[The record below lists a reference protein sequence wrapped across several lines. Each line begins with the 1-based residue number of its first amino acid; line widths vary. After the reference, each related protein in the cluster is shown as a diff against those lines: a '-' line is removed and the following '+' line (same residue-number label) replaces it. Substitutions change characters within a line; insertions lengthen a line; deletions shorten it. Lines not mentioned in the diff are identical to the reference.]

1 MTQLRQRY
9 LEDLRLRNYTAKTQV
24 CYVYCVS
31 AFAKYFNKSPQEL
44 GPKQIREYQLYLL
57 EKKKSSWAHFNQTVC
72 ALRFLYRV
80 TLGKDWVVDRIP
92 FPRRERKLP
101 EVLSQSE
108 VVQFLAAIRKLKYRV
123 ALTTAYAAG
132 LRLSEILNLRV
143 SDIDSKRM
151 TIRVRQAKGHKDRYV
166 MLSPKLLVLL
176 RQYWET
182 QRPTTWLFPG
192 KTKQHQLNEGV
203 LQHVARRARHCSGL
217 KKKITTHTLRHCFA
231 THLLEAGTDIRTI
244 QVLMGHATLQTTVQY
259 IHISQGAVAAVRSP
273 FDELPEP
280 RS

>member
-9 LEDLRLRNYTAKTQV
+9 IEDLRLRNYSPNTEQY
-24 CYVYCVS
+24 YVYCVS
-31 AFAKYFNKSPQEL
+31 AFARYFNKSPEEL
-44 GPKQIREYQLYLL
+44 GPEQVREYQLHLL
-57 EKKKSSWAHFNQTVC
+57 EKQSSWGFFNQTVC
-72 ALRFLYRV
+72 ALRFLYST
-80 TLGKDWVVDRIP
+80 TLGRDWAISRIP

-101 EVLSQSE
+101 VVLSQSE
-108 VVQFLAAIRKLKYRV
+108 VAQFLAAIRKLKYRV

-132 LRLSEILNLRV
+132 LRLSEIRNLNV

-151 TIRVRQAKGHKDRYV
+151 TIRVRQGKGHKDRYV

-192 KTKQHQLNEGV
+192 KTKQDQLNEGV
-203 LQHVARRARHCSGL
+203 LQHVARRACQRSGL
-217 KKKITTHTLRHCFA
+217 KKKITPHTLRHCFA
-231 THLLEAGTDIRTI
+231 THLLEAGTDIKTI
-244 QVLMGHATLQTTVQY
+244 QMLLGHANLQTTVRY
-259 IHISQGAVAAVRSP
+259 IHVSQAALAGVRSP

>member
-9 LEDLRLRNYTAKTQV
+9 IEDLRLRNYSPKTLQY
-24 CYVYCVS
+24 YVYCVS
-31 AFAKYFNKSPQEL
+31 QFARYFNKSPQEL
-44 GPKQIREYQLYLL
+44 GPEHIREYQLHLL
-57 EKKKSSWAHFNQTVC
+57 EKKKSSWAFFNQTVC

-80 TLGKDWVVDRIP
+80 TLGKDWVITRIP

-101 EVLSQSE
+101 VVLSQSE
-108 VVQFLAAIRKLKYRV
+108 VVQFLAAVRKLKYRI

-132 LRLSEILNLRV
+132 LRLSEIRNLKV

-151 TIRVRQAKGHKDRYV
+151 TIRIRQGKGHKDRYV
-166 MLSPKLLVLL
+166 MLSPKLLDLL
-176 RQYWET
+176 RQYWQT

-192 KTKQHQLNEGV
+192 KTKQDQLNEGV
-203 LQHVARRARHCSGL
+203 LQHVARRARQRSGL

-231 THLLEAGTDIRTI
+231 THLLEAGTDIKTV
-244 QVLMGHATLQTTVQY
+244 QMLLGHATLQTTVQY
-259 IHISQGAVAAVRSP
+259 IHISQRALAAVRSP

-280 RS
+280 QS

>member
-9 LEDLRLRNYTAKTQV
+9 LEDLRLRNYTPKTQQT
-24 CYVYCVS
+24 YIYCVL
-31 AFAKYFNKSPQEL
+31 AFARHFNKSPEEL
-44 GPKQIREYQLYLL
+44 GPKHIRQYQLYLL
-57 EKKKSSWAHFNQTVC
+57 EKKKCSWSHFNLTVC
-72 ALRFLYRV
+72 ALRFLYRI
-80 TLGKDWVVDRIP
+80 TLNKDWVVSRIP

-108 VVQFLAAIRKLKYRV
+108 VVQFLAAIRKLKYRT

-132 LRLSEILNLRV
+132 LRLSEIRNLHV

-151 TIRVRQAKGHKDRYV
+151 TIRVRQGKGHKDRYV

-192 KTKQHQLNEGV
+192 KTKLDQLNEGV

-244 QVLMGHATLQTTVQY
+244 QLLMGHATLQTTVQY
-259 IHISQGAVAAVRSP
+259 IHISQSSVAAVRSP

>member
-9 LEDLRLRNYTAKTQV
+9 LEDLRLRNYTEKTQQ

-31 AFAKYFNKSPQEL
+31 AFARHFNKSPKEL
-44 GPKQIREYQLYLL
+44 GPKHIREYQLYLL
-57 EKKKSSWAHFNQTVC
+57 EKKKCSWAYFNQTVC
-72 ALRFLYRV
+72 ALRFLYRT
-80 TLGKDWVVDRIP
+80 TLGKEWVVSRIP

-101 EVLSQSE
+101 EVLSPSE
-108 VVQFLAAIRKLKYRV
+108 VVQFLAAIRKLKYRT

-132 LRLSEILNLRV
+132 LRLSEIRNLHV

-192 KTKQHQLNEGV
+192 RTKHEQLNEGV
-203 LQHVARRARHCSGL
+203 LQYVARRARHRSGL

-244 QVLMGHATLQTTVQY
+244 QLLMGHATLQTTVQY

-273 FDELPEP
+273 FDALPEP
-280 RS
+280 RL

>member
-1 MTQLRQRY
+1 M
-9 LEDLRLRNYTAKTQV
+9 
-24 CYVYCVS
+24 
-31 AFAKYFNKSPQEL
+31 AFARHFNKSPEEL
-44 GPKQIREYQLYLL
+44 GPKHIREYQLYLL
-57 EKKKSSWAHFNQTVC
+57 EKKKCSWSHFNLTVC
-72 ALRFLYRV
+72 ALRFLYRI
-80 TLGKDWVVDRIP
+80 TLNKDWVVSRIP

-108 VVQFLAAIRKLKYRV
+108 VVQFLAAIRKLKYRT

-132 LRLSEILNLRV
+132 LRLSEIRNLHV

-151 TIRVRQAKGHKDRYV
+151 TIRVRQGKGHKDRYV

-176 RQYWET
+176 RQYWEA

-192 KTKQHQLNEGV
+192 KTNQDQLNEGV

-244 QVLMGHATLQTTVQY
+244 QLLMGHATLQTTVQY
-259 IHISQGAVAAVRSP
+259 IHISQSSVAAVRSP

>member
-9 LEDLRLRNYTAKTQV
+9 IEDLRLRNYSPKTLQY
-24 CYVYCVS
+24 YVYCVS
-31 AFAKYFNKSPQEL
+31 QFARYFNKSPVEL
-44 GPKQIREYQLYLL
+44 GPEHIREYQLHLL
-57 EKKKSSWAHFNQTVC
+57 EKKKSSWAFFNQTVC
-72 ALRFLYRV
+72 ALRFLYGI
-80 TLGKDWVVDRIP
+80 TLGKDWVVTRIP

-101 EVLSQSE
+101 VVLSQSE
-108 VVQFLAAIRKLKYRV
+108 VVQFLAAVRKLKYRV

-132 LRLSEILNLRV
+132 LRLSEIRSLKV

-151 TIRVRQAKGHKDRYV
+151 TIHIRQGKGLKDRYV
-166 MLSPKLLVLL
+166 MLSPKLLDLL
-176 RQYWET
+176 RQYWQA

-203 LQHVARRARHCSGL
+203 LQDVARRARQRSGL

-231 THLLEAGTDIRTI
+231 THLLEAGTDIKTI
-244 QVLMGHATLQTTVQY
+244 QMLLGHANLQTTVQY
-259 IHISQGAVAAVRSP
+259 VHISQRALAAVRSP

-280 RS
+280 QS

>member
-9 LEDLRLRNYTAKTQV
+9 LEDLRLRNYSPKTQE
-24 CYVYCVS
+24 YYIYCVS
-31 AFAKYFNKSPQEL
+31 LFARYFNKSPEEL
-44 GPKQIREYQLYLL
+44 GPEHIREYQLYLL
-57 EKKKSSWAHFNQTVC
+57 EKKKSSWAFFNQTVC
-72 ALRFLYRV
+72 ALRFLYRT
-80 TLGKDWVVDRIP
+80 TLDKEWVVSRIP

-108 VVQFLAAIRKLKYRV
+108 VVQFLAAIKKLKYRT
-123 ALTTAYAAG
+123 AMTTAYAAG
-132 LRLSEILNLRV
+132 LRLSEIRNLKV

-166 MLSPKLLVLL
+166 LLSPKLLALL
-176 RQYWET
+176 RQYWQS

-192 KTKQHQLNEGV
+192 KTNQDQLNERV
-203 LQHVARRARHCSGL
+203 LQDVARRARHLSGL

-231 THLLEAGTDIRTI
+231 THLLEAGTDIKTI
-244 QVLMGHATLQTTVQY
+244 QMLMGHATLQTTLQY
-259 IHISQGAVAAVRSP
+259 IHISQRAVAAVRSP

>member
-9 LEDLRLRNYTAKTQV
+9 LEDLRLRNYTAKTQE

-31 AFAKYFNKSPQEL
+31 AFAKYFNKPPQEL
-44 GPKQIREYQLYLL
+44 GPEHIREYQLYLL
-57 EKKKSSWAHFNQTVC
+57 EKKKCSWAHFNQTVC
-72 ALRFLYRV
+72 ALRFLYCT
-80 TLGKDWVVDRIP
+80 TLDKNWVVDRIA
-92 FPRRERKLP
+92 FPRTERKLP

-108 VVQFLAAIRKLKYRV
+108 VAQFLAAIRKLKYRV

-151 TIRVRQAKGHKDRYV
+151 TIRVRQGKAHKDRYA

-192 KTKQHQLNEGV
+192 KTNQDQLNESV
-203 LQHVARRARHCSGL
+203 LQHVARRARQHSGL
-217 KKKITTHTLRHCFA
+217 KKKITVHTLRHCFA
-231 THLLEAGTDIRTI
+231 THLLEAGSDIKTI
-244 QVLMGHATLQTTVQY
+244 QMLLGHSNLQTTVRY
-259 IHISQGAVAAVRSP
+259 IHISQAAVAAVRSP

-280 RS
+280 RP